1 MRTKKITPE
10 QIEAIIND
18 ERKQKIIAKEY
29 GLSQSYISDIK
40 SNKNKKNLMD
50 ENKYKKLEQQI
61 ASITEIITELYKIL
75 KDMRKWVMQEWGV
88 W

>member
-75 KDMRKWVMQEWGV
+75 KDMRK
-88 W
+88 

>member
-40 SNKNKKNLMD
+40 SNKNKKNLID

-75 KDMRKWVMQEWGV
+75 KDMRK
-88 W
+88 

>member
-29 GLSQSYISDIK
+29 GISQAYISYIKIT
-40 SNKNKKNLMD
+40 KNKKNLMD

-75 KDMRKWVMQEWGV
+75 KDMRK
-88 W
+88 

>member
-29 GLSQSYISDIK
+29 GIGQSYVSSIK
-40 SNKNKKNLMD
+40 INKNKKNLMD

-61 ASITEIITELYKIL
+61 ASITEIITEFYKIL
-75 KDMRKWVMQEWGV
+75 KDMRK
-88 W
+88 

>member
-40 SNKNKKNLMD
+40 SNKNRKNLID

-75 KDMRKWVMQEWGV
+75 KDMRK
-88 W
+88 

>member
-18 ERKQKIIAKEY
+18 GRKQKIIAKEY

-40 SNKNKKNLMD
+40 SNKNRKNLID

>member
-1 MRTKKITPE
+1 MRIKKITPE

-40 SNKNKKNLMD
+40 SNKNRKNLID

-75 KDMRKWVMQEWGV
+75 KDMRK
-88 W
+88 